1 MSAGA
6 GDGSPPPPPG
16 GTASKGNRVYAM
28 VTTPMKKCSQCG
40 NTYPEAFQFCPV
52 DGGKLDPDEATAS
65 GDAGEGVGTWPG
77 VKPPAPVE
85 SAPQPASISIK
96 ALMLGIAVL
105 VLVGGAAFATVFL
118 YQYWKPKYG
127 SLVVKTTPP
136 GATIWLD
143 GKQRGVSPLTLADL
157 RSGGHQIK
165 ATKEGYKDLL
175 QQVEV
180 MPYAAE
186 NVHWPMEPLVPHL
199 TNEQLAEVE
208 GWRKKLENAQKENIL
223 LPPPDDYNVLFFAN
237 KILAID
243 PANAYAIEA
252 KAKLAEAVRQTA
264 GVAYAREDWLEAEKQ
279 YKNLALLFPDDIS
292 INERLA
298 DISAKIDA
306 SIKDREKQIEDWK
319 TKAEAALKSGS
330 LVPPE
335 KDNAMEALKNIQ
347 RLDKRNEYAR
357 TTMARVKELLQNRGD
372 TKLAGGD
379 YLGAKTDF
387 RLVLQ
392 YFPEDPYSKSRMA
405 VVDSKLAEVAQLEQQ
420 RVLRTQEEQQ
430 FKQKTAVLR
439 QSALG
444 AYRSGAYAKAIA
456 EWQEYLKIEPN
467 SDEAY
472 FYIGASNLEQKQF
485 DTAILN
491 FEKAVSLNP
500 NNGLAHLNLGILY
513 DRHRNDLKLATEH
526 LRKVRE
532 LGGVEKYGPERLQSM
547 IQDIQDRTQLN
558 AMQKTPFAAEHKHM
572 FSSCRGTLRVS
583 EEGIE
588 YKTTEGDHSFFESY
602 TGLRSLSIDGDQI
615 SIRTRNNKKYNFQ
628 LVNAGDGAKLRR
640 LAAAHVQITD

>member
-1 MSAGA
+1 
-6 GDGSPPPPPG
+6 
-16 GTASKGNRVYAM
+16 
-28 VTTPMKKCSQCG
+28 MKKCSQCG
-40 NTYPEAFQFCPV
+40 NTYPEPFQFCPV
-52 DGGKLDPDEATAS
+52 DGGRLDAGDAGAS
-65 GDAGEGVGTWPG
+65 GDAEAETWPG
-77 VKPPAPVE
+77 AQPPKMAEPG
-85 SAPQPASISIK
+85 PQPATITVK
-96 ALMLGIAVL
+96 TLMLGIAILIV
-105 VLVGGAAFATVFL
+105 VGGVAFATVFL

-143 GKQRGVSPLTLADL
+143 GKQCGVSPLTLADL

-199 TNEQLAEVE
+199 SNEQLAEVE
-208 GWRKKLENAQKENIL
+208 AWRKKLENAQKENIL

-252 KAKLAEAVRQTA
+252 KTKLGDTLRQIA

-279 YKNLALLFPDDIS
+279 YKNLTLLFPDDIS

-306 SIKDREKQIEDWK
+306 SVKDREKQIEEWK
-319 TKAEAALKSGS
+319 TKAEAALKAGS

-335 KDNAMEALKNIQ
+335 KENALEALKNIQ
-347 RLDKRNEYAR
+347 RLDKKNEYAR
-357 TTMARVKELLQNRGD
+357 TTIARVKELLQNRGD

-379 YLGAKTDF
+379 YAGARTDF

-405 VVDSKLAEVAQLEQQ
+405 VVESKLAETAQVEQQ
-420 RVLRTQEEQQ
+420 RLQRAQEEQQ
-430 FKQKTAVLR
+430 FRQKAQTLR
-439 QSALG
+439 QTAL
-444 AYRSGAYAKAIA
+444 ASFRSGAYAKAIA
-456 EWQEYLKIEPN
+456 EWQEFLKAEPN

-472 FYIGASNLEQKQF
+472 FYIGASNLELKQL
-485 DTAILN
+485 DNAILN
-491 FEKAVSLNP
+491 FEKAVALNP
-500 NNGLAHLNLGILY
+500 SNGLAHLNLGILY
-513 DRHRNDLKLATEH
+513 DRHRNDLKLAADH
-526 LRKVRE
+526 LRKVKE
-532 LGGVEKYGPERLQSM
+532 LGGVEKYGTERLQSM

-572 FSSCRGTLRVS
+572 FSSCRGTLRVT
-583 EEGIE
+583 EEGLE

-602 TGLRSLSIDGDQI
+602 AGLRSIGVDGDQV

-628 LVNAGDGAKLRR
+628 LVKPGDGAKLRR
-640 LAAAHVQITD
+640 LAAQHIQVTE